1 MPKGTRP
8 RFTSW
13 SVKDIQQLRQ
23 QASTI
28 ASYPELV
35 IKRAPTLHPVGRA
48 LLVIPKDI
56 GTAPERNLLRRRLK
70 SIIYEHELY
79 KKGYDWL
86 IYLRPSVKKL
96 SFQQLATLLVQ
107 ACTA

>member
-1 MPKGTRP
+1 MPKGIRP

-13 SVKDIQQLRQ
+13 SVKDIQHFRQ
-23 QASTI
+23 QAYTI

-35 IKRAPTLHPVGRA
+35 IKRAPASQPVGRA
-48 LLVIPKDI
+48 LLVIPRDV

-70 SIIYEHELY
+70 AIIYEHELY

-86 IYLRPSVKKL
+86 IYVRPSAKQL
-96 SFQQLATLLVQ
+96 SFQQLVTLLVR
-107 ACTA
+107 ACAI